1 MQRLFVDTTK
11 FKLGNS
17 LFGTVKLT
25 KNADPDKCRYS
36 GYGIGFATRGS
47 FSFSDS
53 SGSGSNGII
62 FGADMNSSA
71 HVDNKKKNILILDKG
86 PTQGLDDNTLT
97 AEKEYTERHK
107 KFCLSLHYNGVN
119 SYLFV
124 NGVAICKFKAKDSEI
139 NSYPIGLGNISKD
152 FLTDSMENTG
162 LYGYI
167 CDFSVHY
174 ESINIGNISDIHKY
188 LMKKT

>member
-1 MQRLFVDTTK
+1 MDTTK

-17 LFGTVKLT
+17 LFGAVKLT
-25 KNADPDKCRYS
+25 KNADPDRCRYS
-36 GYGIGFATRGS
+36 GYGIGFDTRGS

-53 SGSGSNGII
+53 SGSGRNGII
-62 FGADMNSSA
+62 VGADMSSSA

-86 PTQGLDDNTLT
+86 PTQGLDDTTLT
-97 AEKEYTERHK
+97 TEKEYTINFTERHK
-107 KFCLSLHYNGVN
+107 QFCLSLHYNGVN

-124 NGVAICKFKAKDSEI
+124 NGVAICKFKAKNSEI
-139 NSYPIGLGNISKD
+139 NLQPMGLGNISKY
-152 FLTDSMENTG
+152 FLTDNMDNNG

-167 CDFSVHY
+167 CDFSVDY
-174 ESINIGNISDIHKY
+174 ERINIGNISDIHKY